1 MTADFE
7 FKLKYKFICQD
18 SYEAEKLTS
27 IFTLQKDNT
36 LFISKI
42 VKIIDNEAVVMLK
55 DGSHHSVMFKDDIN
69 SYKLERFFK
78 ELLSRNGKVT
88 ETNYIGDVA
97 FISINEPGAQ
107 QSKS

>member
-1 MTADFE
+1 M
-7 FKLKYKFICQD
+7 KYKFICQD

-27 IFTLQKDNT
+27 IFAPQKDNT

-42 VKIIDNEAVVMLK
+42 VRIIDNEAVVMLK
-55 DGSHHSVMFKDDIN
+55 DGSHHSVMFKDEIN
-69 SYKLERFFK
+69 SYNLERFFK

-88 ETNYIGDVA
+88 ETNYVGDIA
-97 FISINEPGAQ
+97 FINLSELEDH